1 MAQQMPQ
8 SSWQNLHQHRRC
20 EDVRGERLR
29 LAKDQHTAQQ
39 QAHDPPSPNR
49 HAAGASMLGG
59 AVAVLAA
66 AIAVYL
72 AIGSRVVEAQG
83 TGGAFGPTPEQTR
96 EILDKS
102 RRDLDVS
109 KQRTKGIE
117 TSIAQIQADRER
129 LSDNLRET
137 ARIIHDSEARLTAI
151 ERQQAGLAAQERK
164 IREVLSERHGKIAVL
179 LGAMQRM
186 GRNPPPVMI
195 TQRED
200 ALQMVR
206 SAMILAH
213 AFPEMSEQAAVL
225 AKRLAE
231 LVKVMEA
238 SKVQSAALRAETASH
253 EQERTRL
260 AQLIESRRQSL
271 AQHQPELEAARR
283 HAAETARR
291 IDDLTTLIA
300 RLDAG
305 PAGSTPTASVHSTP
319 SLPVDLPGTTPTERP
334 KGPGA
339 AVVASPGGI
348 KPGPS
353 IVELRPTGRE
363 VASLDPTPMR
373 PAVPFAQ
380 AKGSLPLPAQGKR
393 VLGFGDKTQFGA
405 QSMGTVFETRHSAQV
420 RSPCDGRIIYAG
432 EFRTWGQLLIINADG
447 GYHILL
453 AGLSEINVQ
462 TGEFVLAGE
471 TVGFMSAAPRS
482 SSAKPDGN
490 APVLYVEFRKDN
502 RPIDPDPWWNVRS

>member
-1 MAQQMPQ
+1 
-8 SSWQNLHQHRRC
+8 
-20 EDVRGERLR
+20 
-29 LAKDQHTAQQ
+29 LAKDQYTAQRS
-39 QAHDPPSPNR
+39 ARDPSWPR
-49 HAAGASMLGG
+49 RRAGGPARGWTLRGTATLTI
-59 AVAVLAA
+59 AVAVHCT
-66 AIAVYL
+66 
-72 AIGSRVVEAQG
+72 IGATVVEAQG
-83 TGGAFGPTPEQTR
+83 AARAPAQTSEQTR
-96 EILDKS
+96 ETLDKS

-109 KQRTKGIE
+109 RQRTKGIE
-117 TSIAQIQADRER
+117 KSIAEIQADRER
-129 LSDNLRET
+129 LSDSLRET

-164 IREVLSERHGKIAVL
+164 IREALSEQHGKIAVL
-179 LGAMQRM
+179 LAAMQRM

-206 SAMILAH
+206 SAMILAR
-213 AFPEMSEQAAVL
+213 AFPELSEQATAL
-225 AKRLAE
+225 ASRLGE

-271 AQHQPELEAARR
+271 AQHQPELEAAKR

-291 IDDLTTLIA
+291 IEDLTTLIA
-300 RLDAG
+300 RLDTG
-305 PAGSTPTASVHSTP
+305 PAGSTPAAASAHPTP
-319 SLPVDLPGTTPTERP
+319 ALPADLPGTAPTERL
-334 KGPGA
+334 KDTGP
-339 AVVASPGGI
+339 AVVALPGGR
-348 KPGPS
+348 PGPS

-482 SSAKPDGN
+482 SAAKPDGN
-490 APVLYVEFRKDN
+490 APVLYVEFRKEN
-502 RPIDPDPWWNVRS
+502 RPIDPEPWWNVRS

>member
-1 MAQQMPQ
+1 M
-8 SSWQNLHQHRRC
+8 
-20 EDVRGERLR
+20 
-29 LAKDQHTAQQ
+29 AKDQHTPQLPAR
-39 QAHDPPSPNR
+39 DPSR
-49 HAAGASMLGG
+49 RWRRSSGGRILGRT
-59 AVAVLAA
+59 AVALVSAN
-66 AIAVYL
+66 L
-72 AIGSRVVEAQG
+72 AIGSAAAQ
-83 TGGAFGPTPEQTR
+83 AQWADRASAQTPAQTR
-96 EILDKS
+96 ESLDKS

-109 KQRTKGIE
+109 QQRTKGIE
-117 TSIAQIQADRER
+117 KSIAQIQADRER

-164 IREVLSERHGKIAVL
+164 IREELSVQHGKISVL

-213 AFPEMSEQAAVL
+213 AIPGLSEQATAL
-225 AKRLAE
+225 ATRLGD

-291 IDDLTTLIA
+291 IDNLTALIA
-300 RLDAG
+300 RLDTG
-305 PAGSTPTASVHSTP
+305 PAGSTPTQPGSALP
-319 SLPVDLPGTTPTERP
+319 PGLPVDVPGAAPAERP
-334 KGPGA
+334 KDSSTAVIAAPGE
-339 AVVASPGGI
+339 I
-348 KPGPS
+348 KPAPP
-353 IVELRPTGRE
+353 IVELRPSNRE

-373 PAVPFAQ
+373 PAIPFAQ

-405 QSMGTVFETRHSAQV
+405 QSMGTVLETRHSAQV

>member
-1 MAQQMPQ
+1 M
-8 SSWQNLHQHRRC
+8 
-20 EDVRGERLR
+20 
-29 LAKDQHTAQQ
+29 AKDQHTAQRS
-39 QAHDPPSPNR
+39 ALDPSPATR
-49 HAAGASMLGG
+49 RLPADGLRSGAGAVILA
-59 AVAVLAA
+59 AVA
-66 AIAVYL
+66 INL
-72 AIGSRVVEAQG
+72 AIGAATVQAQG
-83 TGGAFGPTPEQTR
+83 KGGTLGPTPDQTR

-117 TSIAQIQADRER
+117 SSIAQIQADRER

-137 ARIIHDSEARLTAI
+137 ARIIHDSEARLTTI
-151 ERQQAGLAAQERK
+151 ERQQAALAAQERK
-164 IREVLSERHGKIAVL
+164 IREALSERHGKIAVL

-206 SAMILAH
+206 SAMILAR
-213 AFPEMSEQAAVL
+213 AFPEMSEQATAL
-225 AKRLAE
+225 ASRLGE

-283 HAAETARR
+283 HASETARR

-300 RLDAG
+300 RLDSG
-305 PAGSTPTASVHSTP
+305 PPATAPTPTISAHP
-319 SLPVDLPGTTPTERP
+319 APALPAELPGAAPTERP
-334 KGPGA
+334 KDTSTAVLAPPGIGK
-339 AVVASPGGI
+339 PGG
-348 KPGPS
+348 PS
-353 IVELRPTGRE
+353 MVELRPTGRE
-363 VASLDPTPMR
+363 VASLDATAPMR

-462 TGEFVLAGE
+462 AGEFVLAGE

-490 APVLYVEFRKDN
+490 APVLYVEFRKEN
-502 RPIDPDPWWNVRS
+502 RPIDPEPWWNVRS

>member
-1 MAQQMPQ
+1 M
-8 SSWQNLHQHRRC
+8 H
-20 EDVRGERLR
+20 G
-29 LAKDQHTAQQ
+29 
-39 QAHDPPSPNR
+39 
-49 HAAGASMLGG
+49 GG
-59 AVAVLAA
+59 AATLAA
-66 AIAVYL
+66 ALAVSIAV
-72 AIGSRVVEAQG
+72 GSAEVEAQAP
-83 TGGAFGPTPEQTR
+83 GASLGPTPEQTR

-109 KQRTKGIE
+109 RQRTKGIE
-117 TSIAQIQADRER
+117 KSIAQIQADRER
-129 LSDNLRET
+129 LSDSLRET

-151 ERQQAGLAAQERK
+151 ERQQAGLAMQERK
-164 IREVLSERHGKIAVL
+164 IREALSERHGKIAVL

-206 SAMILAH
+206 SAMILAR
-213 AFPEMSEQAAVL
+213 AFPELTEQATTL
-225 AKRLAE
+225 AGRLAE

-260 AQLIESRRQSL
+260 AQHIESRRQSL
-271 AQHQPELEAARR
+271 AQHQPELEAAKR
-283 HAAETARR
+283 HAEETARR
-291 IDDLTTLIA
+291 INDLTTLIA
-300 RLDAG
+300 RLDTGPVGNTLGRSSVPSGEAPAPSPSAVLTPALPADIPGAG
-305 PAGSTPTASVHSTP
+305 
-319 SLPVDLPGTTPTERP
+319 PTERP
-334 KGPGA
+334 KDAAP
-339 AVVASPGGI
+339 AVVASPGGTR
-348 KPGPS
+348 PGGS

-380 AKGSLPLPAQGKR
+380 AKGSLPMPAQGKR

-462 TGEFVLAGE
+462 VGEFVLAGE

-502 RPIDPDPWWNVRS
+502 RPIDPEPWWNVRS

>member
-1 MAQQMPQ
+1 M
-8 SSWQNLHQHRRC
+8 
-20 EDVRGERLR
+20 
-29 LAKDQHTAQQ
+29 AKDQHTAQRQ
-39 QAHDPPSPNR
+39 M
-49 HAAGASMLGG
+49 AGGMLGRS
-59 AVAVLAA
+59 AAALVA
-66 AIAVYL
+66 AIAVHF
-72 AIGSRVVEAQG
+72 AVGSTAVEAQG
-83 TGGAFGPTPEQTR
+83 PGRAPTPNPEQSR
-96 EILDKS
+96 ETLDKS

-109 KQRTKGIE
+109 RQRTKGIE
-117 TSIAQIQADRER
+117 KSIAQIQADRER

-151 ERQQAGLAAQERK
+151 EHQQAGLAAQERK
-164 IREVLSERHGKIAVL
+164 IREALAERHGKIAIL

-195 TQRED
+195 TRRED

-206 SAMILAH
+206 SAMILAR
-213 AFPEMSEQAAVL
+213 AFPELSEQATSL
-225 AKRLAE
+225 AKRLDD

-238 SKVQSAALRAETASH
+238 SKIQSAALRAETASH

-271 AQHQPELEAARR
+271 AQHQPELEAAKR
-283 HAAETARR
+283 HAEETARR
-291 IDDLTTLIA
+291 ITDLTTLIA
-300 RLDAG
+300 RLDSG
-305 PAGSTPTASVHSTP
+305 PAGSTHTASGPAQPPV
-319 SLPVDLPGTTPTERP
+319 LPADLPGTAPTEHL
-334 KGPGA
+334 KDAGS
-339 AVVASPGGI
+339 AVVAIPDAA
-348 KPGPS
+348 KS
-353 IVELRPTGRE
+353 IVELRPTGRD

-420 RSPCDGRIIYAG
+420 RSPSDGRIIYAG

-453 AGLSEINVQ
+453 AGLAEINVQ
-462 TGEFVLAGE
+462 AGEFVLAGE

-490 APVLYVEFRKDN
+490 APVLYVEFRKEN
-502 RPIDPDPWWNVRS
+502 RPIDPEPWWNVRS

>member
-1 MAQQMPQ
+1 
-8 SSWQNLHQHRRC
+8 
-20 EDVRGERLR
+20 
-29 LAKDQHTAQQ
+29 
-39 QAHDPPSPNR
+39 
-49 HAAGASMLGG
+49 MLGG
-59 AVAVLAA
+59 AAIALAA
-66 AIAVYL
+66 FL
-72 AIGSRVVEAQG
+72 ALQFVVGTTALEAQG
-83 TGGAFGPTPEQTR
+83 AGRSPAPTPEQTR
-96 EILDKS
+96 ETLDKS

-109 KQRTKGIE
+109 RQRTKGIE
-117 TSIAQIQADRER
+117 KSISEIQADRER
-129 LSDNLRET
+129 LSDSLRET

-164 IREVLSERHGKIAVL
+164 IREALSERHGKIATL

-206 SAMILAH
+206 SAMILAR
-213 AFPEMSEQAAVL
+213 AFPELSEQATAL
-225 AKRLAE
+225 ASRLGE

-238 SKVQSAALRAETASH
+238 SKIQSAALRAETASH

-271 AQHQPELEAARR
+271 VQHQPELEAAKR

-300 RLDAG
+300 RLDTG
-305 PAGSTPTASVHSTP
+305 PAAGAPTRGAARPGETPTPSQAVHSTP
-319 SLPVDLPGTTPTERP
+319 VLPADLPSTAPTERP
-334 KGPGA
+334 KDA
-339 AVVASPGGI
+339 SSAVVSLPGDA
-348 KPGPS
+348 KPGSS
-353 IVELRPTGRE
+353 IVELRPTGRD

-462 TGEFVLAGE
+462 AGEFVLAGE

-482 SSAKPDGN
+482 SAAKPDGN
-490 APVLYVEFRKDN
+490 APVLYVEFRKEN
-502 RPIDPDPWWNVRS
+502 RPIDPEPWWNVRS

>member
-1 MAQQMPQ
+1 MCETRGHV
-8 SSWQNLHQHRRC
+8 WRRISIPRNGRWLVEC
-20 EDVRGERLR
+20 SAAPPRRWSLPSPYISR
-29 LAKDQHTAQQ
+29 S
-39 QAHDPPSPNR
+39 DPPRSRPR
-49 HAAGASMLGG
+49 GLGAHPHRTR
-59 AVAVLAA
+59 
-66 AIAVYL
+66 
-72 AIGSRVVEAQG
+72 SRS
-83 TGGAFGPTPEQTR
+83 R
-96 EILDKS
+96 ETLDKS

-109 KQRTKGIE
+109 RQRTKGIE
-117 TSIAQIQADRER
+117 KSIAQIQADRER

-151 ERQQAGLAAQERK
+151 EHQQAGLAAQERK
-164 IREVLSERHGKIAVL
+164 IREALSERHGKIAIL

-195 TQRED
+195 TRRED

-206 SAMILAH
+206 SAMILAR
-213 AFPEMSEQAAVL
+213 AFPELSEQATSL
-225 AKRLAE
+225 AKRLDE

-238 SKVQSAALRAETASH
+238 SKIQSAALRAETASH

-271 AQHQPELEAARR
+271 AQHQPELEAAKR
-283 HAAETARR
+283 HAEETARR
-291 IDDLTTLIA
+291 ITDLTTLIA

-305 PAGSTPTASVHSTP
+305 PAGSTHTASGPAQPPV
-319 SLPVDLPGTTPTERP
+319 LPADLPGTAPTEHL
-334 KGPGA
+334 KDAGS
-339 AVVASPGGI
+339 AVVAIPGGA
-348 KPGPS
+348 KS
-353 IVELRPTGRE
+353 IVELRPTGRD

-453 AGLSEINVQ
+453 AGLAEINVQ
-462 TGEFVLAGE
+462 AGEFVLAGE

-490 APVLYVEFRKDN
+490 APVLYVEFRKEN
-502 RPIDPDPWWNVRS
+502 RPIDPEPWWNVRS

>member
-1 MAQQMPQ
+1 MDA
-8 SSWQNLHQHRRC
+8 
-20 EDVRGERLR
+20 GRL
-29 LAKDQHTAQQ
+29 
-39 QAHDPPSPNR
+39 
-49 HAAGASMLGG
+49 LGG
-59 AVAVLAA
+59 TRAALAVAFV
-66 AIAVYL
+66 AVNL
-72 AIGSRVVEAQG
+72 SIGSTTVQAQG
-83 TGGAFGPTPEQTR
+83 AGRASVQTPDQTR
-96 EILDKS
+96 ETLDKS

-109 KQRTKGIE
+109 HQRTKGIE
-117 TSIAQIQADRER
+117 KSIAQIQADRER

-151 ERQQAGLAAQERK
+151 ERQQAGLATQERK
-164 IREVLSERHGKIAVL
+164 IREELSIHHRKIAVL

-206 SAMILAH
+206 SAMILAR
-213 AFPEMSEQAAVL
+213 AFPGLSEQATAL
-225 AKRLAE
+225 TARLEE
-231 LVKVMEA
+231 LVKVMAA

-260 AQLIESRRQSL
+260 AQLIETRRQSL

-291 IDDLTTLIA
+291 IDNLTTLIA
-300 RLDAG
+300 RLDTGPVAG
-305 PAGSTPTASVHSTP
+305 TPTPPGSALSP
-319 SLPVDLPGTTPTERP
+319 ALPADLPGTAPTERP
-334 KGPGA
+334 KDAGS
-339 AVVASPGGI
+339 AVLAPAEI
-348 KPGPS
+348 KRPQS
-353 IVELRPTGRE
+353 VVELRPSNRDM
-363 VASLDPTPMR
+363 ASLDSTPMR

-405 QSMGTVFETRHSAQV
+405 QSMGTVLETRHSAQV

>member
-1 MAQQMPQ
+1 
-8 SSWQNLHQHRRC
+8 
-20 EDVRGERLR
+20 
-29 LAKDQHTAQQ
+29 
-39 QAHDPPSPNR
+39 
-49 HAAGASMLGG
+49 MLCRT
-59 AVAVLAA
+59 AVALVAA
-66 AIAVYL
+66 NL
-72 AIGSRVVEAQG
+72 AIGSAAAQAQG
-83 TGGAFGPTPEQTR
+83 AGRASAQTPAQTR
-96 EILDKS
+96 ESLDKS

-109 KQRTKGIE
+109 QQRTKGIE
-117 TSIAQIQADRER
+117 KSIAQIQADRER

-164 IREVLSERHGKIAVL
+164 IREELSVRHGKIAVL

-213 AFPEMSEQAAVL
+213 AFPGLSEQATAL
-225 AKRLAE
+225 ARRLGE

-291 IDDLTTLIA
+291 IDNLTTLIA
-300 RLDAG
+300 RLDTG
-305 PAGSTPTASVHSTP
+305 PAGGTPTPAGSA
-319 SLPVDLPGTTPTERP
+319 LPPPALPADLPGTVPAEHP
-334 KGPGA
+334 KGAGSAVIA
-339 AVVASPGGI
+339 APGGR
-348 KPGPS
+348 KLPPS
-353 IVELRPTGRE
+353 IVELRPSNRD

-405 QSMGTVFETRHSAQV
+405 QSMGTVLETRHSAQV

>member
-1 MAQQMPQ
+1 
-8 SSWQNLHQHRRC
+8 
-20 EDVRGERLR
+20 
-29 LAKDQHTAQQ
+29 LAKDQHTAHRLTRIPRWLPLRR
-39 QAHDPPSPNR
+39 AADLVAGGMVGR
-49 HAAGASMLGG
+49 VAVALAGAIALQL
-59 AVAVLAA
+59 AV
-66 AIAVYL
+66 
-72 AIGSRVVEAQG
+72 GSTAVEAQG
-83 TGGAFGPTPEQTR
+83 AGRTAAQTPEQTR
-96 EILDKS
+96 ETLDKS

-109 KQRTKGIE
+109 RQRTKGIE
-117 TSIAQIQADRER
+117 KSISEIQADRER
-129 LSDNLRET
+129 LSDSLRET

-164 IREVLSERHGKIAVL
+164 IREALSERHGKIATL

-206 SAMILAH
+206 SAMILAR
-213 AFPEMSEQAAVL
+213 AFPELSEQATAL
-225 AKRLAE
+225 ASRLGE

-238 SKVQSAALRAETASH
+238 SKIQSTALRAETASH

-271 AQHQPELEAARR
+271 VQHQPELEAAKR

-291 IDDLTTLIA
+291 IEDLTTLIA
-300 RLDAG
+300 RLDTAPSTSRAG
-305 PAGSTPTASVHSTP
+305 RGSVQSPPVLPA
-319 SLPVDLPGTTPTERP
+319 DLPSSVPTEQL
-334 KGPGA
+334 KDAGA
-339 AVVASPGGI
+339 AVVALPGGA

-462 TGEFVLAGE
+462 AGEFVLAGE

-482 SSAKPDGN
+482 SAAKPDGN
-490 APVLYVEFRKDN
+490 APVLYVEFRKEN
-502 RPIDPDPWWNVRS
+502 RPIDPEPWWNVRS

>member
-1 MAQQMPQ
+1 MP
-8 SSWQNLHQHRRC
+8 RRF
-20 EDVRGERLR
+20 
-29 LAKDQHTAQQ
+29 A
-39 QAHDPPSPNR
+39 
-49 HAAGASMLGG
+49 
-59 AVAVLAA
+59 AVLAA
-66 AIAVYL
+66 AIA
-72 AIGSRVVEAQG
+72 AHMIIGSTAVEAQG
-83 TGGAFGPTPEQTR
+83 PGRAPAPTPEQTR
-96 EILDKS
+96 ETLDKS

-109 KQRTKGIE
+109 RQRTKGIE
-117 TSIAQIQADRER
+117 KSIAQIQADRER

-151 ERQQAGLAAQERK
+151 EHQQAGLAAQERK
-164 IREVLSERHGKIAVL
+164 IREALSERQGKIAVL

-206 SAMILAH
+206 SAMILAR
-213 AFPEMSEQAAVL
+213 AFPELSEQATSL

-238 SKVQSAALRAETASH
+238 SKIQSAALRAETASH

-271 AQHQPELEAARR
+271 AQHQPELEAAKR
-283 HAAETARR
+283 HAEETARR
-291 IDDLTTLIA
+291 IDNLTTLIS
-300 RLDAG
+300 RLDAAPTG
-305 PAGSTPTASVHSTP
+305 GARTPSASVAHSTP
-319 SLPVDLPGTTPTERP
+319 VLPADLPSTASTEHL
-334 KGPGA
+334 KDGS
-339 AVVASPGGI
+339 AVIAMPGGG
-348 KPGPS
+348 KS

-363 VASLDPTPMR
+363 VASLETTPMR

-462 TGEFVLAGE
+462 VGEFVLAGE

-502 RPIDPDPWWNVRS
+502 RPIDPEPWWNVRS

>member
-1 MAQQMPQ
+1 M
-8 SSWQNLHQHRRC
+8 
-20 EDVRGERLR
+20 
-29 LAKDQHTAQQ
+29 
-39 QAHDPPSPNR
+39 
-49 HAAGASMLGG
+49 
-59 AVAVLAA
+59 VLAA
-66 AIAVYL
+66 VVAQVAFGTAAVQ
-72 AIGSRVVEAQG
+72 AQG
-83 TGGAFGPTPEQTR
+83 KSALQGPTPEQTR

-117 TSIAQIQADRER
+117 ASMAQIQADRER

-151 ERQQAGLAAQERK
+151 ENQQAALAKQERK
-164 IREVLSERHGKIAVL
+164 IRETLAERHGRIAVL

-206 SAMILAH
+206 SAMILAR
-213 AFPEMSEQAAVL
+213 AFPEMSDQATAL

-271 AQHQPELEAARR
+271 ALHQPELEAAKR
-283 HAAETARR
+283 HASETARR

-300 RLDAG
+300 RLDTG
-305 PAGSTPTASVHSTP
+305 PAGSAPTASIRTTP
-319 SLPVDLPGTTPTERP
+319 ALPAELPGTTPTERSKDSGSAP
-334 KGPGA
+334 
-339 AVVASPGGI
+339 AVA

-363 VASLDPTPMR
+363 VASLEPTPMR

-490 APVLYVEFRKDN
+490 APVLYVEFRKEN
-502 RPIDPDPWWNVRS
+502 RPIDPEPWWNVRS

>member
-1 MAQQMPQ
+1 V
-8 SSWQNLHQHRRC
+8 HF
-20 EDVRGERLR
+20 
-29 LAKDQHTAQQ
+29 
-39 QAHDPPSPNR
+39 
-49 HAAGASMLGG
+49 
-59 AVAVLAA
+59 
-66 AIAVYL
+66 
-72 AIGSRVVEAQG
+72 AIGSTDVAAQG
-83 TGGAFGPTPEQTR
+83 PGRAPAPTPEQTR
-96 EILDKS
+96 ETLDKS

-109 KQRTKGIE
+109 RQRTKGIE
-117 TSIAQIQADRER
+117 KSIVQIQADRER

-164 IREVLSERHGKIAVL
+164 IREALSERQGKIAVL

-206 SAMILAH
+206 SAMILAR
-213 AFPEMSEQAAVL
+213 AFPELSEQATSL
-225 AKRLAE
+225 ARRLAE

-238 SKVQSAALRAETASH
+238 SKIQSAALRAETASH

-271 AQHQPELEAARR
+271 AQHQPDLEAAKR

-291 IDDLTTLIA
+291 IDDLTTLIS
-300 RLDAG
+300 RLDSG
-305 PAGSTPTASVHSTP
+305 PAGSATTPSGSAARSAPVLPADLPSTAS
-319 SLPVDLPGTTPTERP
+319 TEHL
-334 KGPGA
+334 KDAGS
-339 AVVASPGGI
+339 AVIAIPGGA
-348 KPGPS
+348 KS

-453 AGLSEINVQ
+453 AGLSDINVQ
-462 TGEFVLAGE
+462 VGEFVLAGE

-502 RPIDPDPWWNVRS
+502 RPIDPEPWWNVRS

>member
-1 MAQQMPQ
+1 
-8 SSWQNLHQHRRC
+8 
-20 EDVRGERLR
+20 
-29 LAKDQHTAQQ
+29 
-39 QAHDPPSPNR
+39 
-49 HAAGASMLGG
+49 MLGRTAVALVA
-59 AVAVLAA
+59 AVAVNM
-66 AIAVYL
+66 AV
-72 AIGSRVVEAQG
+72 GSTTARAQG
-83 TGGAFGPTPEQTR
+83 AGRVSAETPAQTR
-96 EILDKS
+96 DTLDKS

-109 KQRTKGIE
+109 QQRTKGIE
-117 TSIAQIQADRER
+117 KSIAQIQADRER

-137 ARIIHDSEARLTAI
+137 ARIIHDSEARLTTI

-164 IREVLSERHGKIAVL
+164 IREELSIQHRKIAVL

-213 AFPEMSEQAAVL
+213 AFPGLADQATAL
-225 AKRLAE
+225 AKRLGE

-291 IDDLTTLIA
+291 IDNLTTLIA
-300 RLDAG
+300 RLDTG
-305 PAGSTPTASVHSTP
+305 PARSTPTPA
-319 SLPVDLPGTTPTERP
+319 LPADLPGTEPAERP
-334 KGPGA
+334 KDVGSAVIAAPGIRP
-339 AVVASPGGI
+339 SPPI
-348 KPGPS
+348 A
-353 IVELRPTGRE
+353 ELRPSNRD

-405 QSMGTVFETRHSAQV
+405 QSMGTVLETRHSAQV